1 MKNRFYYGVE
11 VSRYGVE
18 NNGVDMETLSQ
29 IVGGVLNNEIIKK
42 TAASG
47 LGTWQ
52 IVNGSLYTF
61 FDTDGNEYT
70 DEQARERIQELEDM
84 IDEADEDQKTKIE
97 TWKADIESLDRP
109 EENTIYQYYI
119 VSRRGAEL
127 LMEETDE
134 IVFYNPELDMFVW
147 GITTYGTAWNCL
159 LTEIPLERP
168 GQAE

>member
-11 VSRYGVE
+11 VSRYGFE
-18 NNGVDMETLSQ
+18 NNRVDLETLSQ
-29 IVGGVLNNEIIKK
+29 VVGGVLNNEIIKK
-42 TAASG
+42 TVASG

-70 DEQARERIQELEDM
+70 NEEALERIRELEEM
-84 IDEADEDQKTKIE
+84 IEEADEDQNAAIE
-97 TWKADIESLDRP
+97 AWKADIESLDRP

-127 LMEETDE
+127 LMEETNE
-134 IVFYNPELDMFVW
+134 TVFFNPELDMFVW

-159 LTEIPLERP
+159 LTGIPLERP

>member
-18 NNGVDMETLSQ
+18 NKRVDMETLSQ
-29 IVGGVLNNEIIKK
+29 VVGGVLNNEIIKK

>member
-1 MKNRFYYGVE
+1 MKTKFYYGVE

-18 NNGVDMETLSQ
+18 NNRVDMETLSQ